1 MNDMKKRIYNYV
13 NVTKLNET
21 LSDEMF
27 EKNIQSLVK
36 DLHQYG
42 FDALLRDYNET
53 KLKDIHED
61 WEALKSKNID
71 DDFTSST
78 SVVGMSIIKQTM
90 PHLYEVKSYK
100 GVCIRDQWTKE
111 NIEKVLRL
119 NRKTHSTPYVTEII
133 RQLGFMAGTSKVT
146 IYRPLLT
153 KRIVEAFGAKKV
165 LDVCVGWGGRM
176 LGSACVDGVQYTG
189 IEPCQKTFQGLR
201 HMQQELKLEDRVTLY
216 HDIAESVLPTLKDTY
231 DLALTSPP
239 YYNLELYSDE
249 ESQSHQYGDYS
260 TWVDKF
266 LKPVVFGVLDHLK
279 EDGHSCWSVKNFK
292 TDKAYPL
299 YDDIVELHRKKGW
312 IKIDREFYIGNCL
325 RPGLKDEDGNARKS
339 KESTFV
345 FVKEC

>member
-1 MNDMKKRIYNYV
+1 MNDMKKRIYAYV
-13 NVTKLNET
+13 NVSKLNET
-21 LSDEMF
+21 LSDELF
-27 EKNIQSLVK
+27 EEKLPSLVN
-36 DLHQYG
+36 DLDHYG

-53 KLKDIHED
+53 KLKDVQED

-71 DDFTSST
+71 DDFASST
-78 SVVGMSIIKQTM
+78 SVVGMSIIKQSM
-90 PHLYEVKSYK
+90 PHIYEVKSYK

-133 RQLGFMAGTSKVT
+133 RQMGFMAGTSKVT
-146 IYRPLLT
+146 MYRPLLT
-153 KRIVEAFGAKKV
+153 KRIVEAFGATKV

-176 LGSACVDGVQYTG
+176 LGSACVDGVHYTG
-189 IEPCQKTFQGLR
+189 IEPCQKTYQGLL
-201 HMQQELKLEDRVTLY
+201 HIQQELQLEDQVTLY
-216 HDIAESVLPTLKDTY
+216 NDIAESVLPKLKDTY

-260 TWVDKF
+260 AWVEKF

-325 RPGLKDEDGNARKS
+325 RPGLKDGDGNARKS

-345 FVKEC
+345 FVKGC